1 MTKLKLV
8 SLFSGIGAFEKA
20 LEILGVD
27 YELVAFSEIDTYAIQ
42 SYCAIHNIFS
52 TKNLGDIKKVDYSS
66 VPDFDLM
73 TYGFPCQDIS
83 SGGREAGLAEGSNT
97 RSSTLWD
104 AMNLANTKKPKYMI
118 AENVKNL
125 LSPKFKNDFDKW
137 MKRLDQMG
145 YNTYYSVIN
154 AKDFVP
160 QNRERVFVVSIRK
173 DVDKG
178 DFTFPTDY
186 VSLTR
191 LHNIMETDIL
201 TKYYLRD
208 EIQQRLDF
216 DADGWVSPENTNEI
230 LRIGQVSSK
239 KSQAGTVYHSDGIFP
254 TVCAGTHGY
263 AMGYVFET
271 STKLARRI
279 TPLEAW
285 KLMGFSE
292 EDYQKV
298 RDIMSDTQ
306 LYKQAGNSIVVDVAV
321 ALLRQLF

>member
-8 SLFSGIGAFEKA
+8 SLFSGVGAFEKA
-20 LEILGVD
+20 LDRLGID
-27 YELVAFSEIDTYAIQ
+27 YELVAFSEIDSYAIR
-42 SYCAIHNIFS
+42 SYCTIHNVLS
-52 TKNLGDIKKVDYSS
+52 TLNLGDIKKVDYSS

-73 TYGFPCQDIS
+73 TYGFPCQDVS
-83 SGGREAGLAEGSNT
+83 SGGKESGLAEGSNT

-104 AMNLANTKKPKYMI
+104 AMKLAETKKPKYMI

-125 LSPKFKNDFDKW
+125 LSPKFKSDFDKW
-137 MKRLDQMG
+137 MERLDKMG
-145 YNTYYSVIN
+145 YNTYHSVLN

-160 QNRERVFVVSIRK
+160 QNRERVFVVSVRK

-178 DFTFPTDY
+178 DFTFPTNY
-186 VSLTR
+186 ESPTR
-191 LHNIMETDIL
+191 LHDIMEMDIPA
-201 TKYYLRD
+201 KYYLRD
-208 EIQQRLDF
+208 EIQQRLEF
-216 DADGWVSPENTNEI
+216 DADSWERPDNTNEI

-263 AMGYVFET
+263 AMGYVFEPA
-271 STKLARRI
+271 TKRARRI

-298 RDIMSDTQ
+298 RNIMSDTQ
-306 LYKQAGNSIVVDVAV
+306 LYKQAGNSIVTDVLV
-321 ALLRQLF
+321 ALLRQLL